1 MKFKSRYL
9 VVAIALFLVM
19 VFLDQNRNPVHIKI
33 ILGNPFHLGL
43 SLVIII
49 SMMVSVIMTLGVIYL
64 VSRKRKK

>member
-1 MKFKSRYL
+1 MKFKSSYL
-9 VVAIALFLVM
+9 VVAISLFLVI
-19 VFLDQNRNPVHIKI
+19 VFLDQNRNPVPIKI